1 MVHKTVRRV
10 STILALTA
18 AAVTS
23 VAVGTASAD
32 TVSSPLTLE
41 TYSLPQSGFCAA
53 KIDVSIRPGAESNS
67 YVIVGPDV
75 QYLGIGPCNL
85 TATLSWKE
93 LATGRTGSDDIP
105 VTSGLVN
112 YGLKTFSGHGAVEYT
127 LTTNGPHTTDRATG
141 TVQIP

>member
-1 MVHKTVRRV
+1 MHRNIRRV
-10 STILALTA
+10 STLLALTA
-18 AAVTS
+18 AAATS

-32 TVSSPLTLE
+32 PLSSPLNLE

-67 YVIVGPDV
+67 YVIVGPDI
-75 QYLGIGPCNL
+75 QYLGIGPCDL

-112 YGLKTFSGHGAVEYT
+112 YGLKTFSGHGLVEYT

>member
-1 MVHKTVRRV
+1 MVHNAVRRV

-18 AAVTS
+18 AAATS
-23 VAVGTASAD
+23 VAVGTASAAPLPA
-32 TVSSPLTLE
+32 PLTLE
-41 TYSLPQSGFCAA
+41 TYSLPQAGFCAA
-53 KIDVSIRPGAESNS
+53 KIDVSVQPGAEANS

-85 TATLSWKE
+85 SATLSWKE

-112 YGLKTFSGHGAVEYT
+112 YGMKTFSGHGAVEYT
-127 LTTNGPHTTDRATG
+127 LTTNGPHTTDRTTG

>member
-1 MVHKTVRRV
+1 MVHNTVRRV

-18 AAVTS
+18 AAATS
-23 VAVGTASAD
+23 VAISTASAD
-32 TVSSPLTLE
+32 PLPSPLTLE
-41 TYSLPQSGFCAA
+41 TYSLPQAGFCAA
-53 KIDVSIRPGAESNS
+53 KIDVSIRPGEESNS

-75 QYLGIGPCNL
+75 QYLGIGPCDL

-112 YGLKTFSGHGAVEYT
+112 YGLKTFSGHGLVEYT
-127 LTTNGPHTTDRATG
+127 LTTNGPHTTDRASG

>member
-1 MVHKTVRRV
+1 MHRNFRRV
-10 STILALTA
+10 STLLALTA
-18 AAVTS
+18 AAATS

-32 TVSSPLTLE
+32 PVPSPLTLE
-41 TYSLPQSGFCAA
+41 TYSLPQAGFCAA

-67 YVIVGPDV
+67 YVIVGPDIR
-75 QYLGIGPCNL
+75 YLGIGPCDL

-93 LATGRTGSDDIP
+93 LSTGRTGSEDIP

-112 YGLKTFSGHGAVEYT
+112 YGLKTFSGHGLVEYT

>member
-1 MVHKTVRRV
+1 MVHNTVRRV

-18 AAVTS
+18 AAATS

-32 TVSSPLTLE
+32 PLSSPLTLE
-41 TYSLPQSGFCAA
+41 TYSLPQAGFCAA

-75 QYLGIGPCNL
+75 RYLGIGPCDL

-93 LATGRTGSDDIP
+93 PATGRTGSDDIP

-112 YGLKTFSGHGAVEYT
+112 YGLKTFSGHGLVEYT
-127 LTTNGPHTTDRATG
+127 LTTNGPHTTDRASG

>member
-1 MVHKTVRRV
+1 MHRNFRRV
-10 STILALTA
+10 STLLALTA
-18 AAVTS
+18 AAATS

-32 TVSSPLTLE
+32 PLPSPLNLE

-67 YVIVGPDV
+67 YVIVGPDI
-75 QYLGIGPCNL
+75 QYLGIGPCDL

-93 LATGRTGSDDIP
+93 QATGRTGSDDIP

-112 YGLKTFSGHGAVEYT
+112 YGLKTFSGHGLVEYT